1 MKNKLCIILIL
12 SMLFS
17 VHSEE
22 NHAYK
27 ILILGDI
34 HYDNPEFHQ
43 KEAPS
48 KALRKERIRN
58 YEMWEGPSCEL
69 LKSAG
74 KRAKAESCAFAIQMG
89 DIAQGD
95 ADTPELLGKMLEKAF
110 RTVKSYLPAIP
121 LLAVKGNHDIR
132 GYRKTIQRPADNVLM
147 GLVAKEIGAG
157 KGSSWTFRK
166 GKDLYIGIDGFRPEK
181 QCIAFVKKALLDN
194 PETRY
199 VFLVTHLP
207 VIPATIHSPFWNLP
221 GNFEIADLLEKRK
234 AVILAG
240 HTHSLSITTR
250 KTRNGQLVQ
259 LVSTSLGRDWLSG
272 KKMQPSLDWTSVRDA
287 ACKSVRGKNAENNK
301 RKLETLDSKGE
312 YSTRIY
318 TRISGYVILKIND
331 ERVEAEIYTGE
342 EKPSLREILVENR
355 TGNPQEKPDTPAL
368 HK

>member
-1 MKNKLCIILIL
+1 MKKEFCVILF
-12 SMLFS
+12 LFPLFFIQS
-17 VHSEE
+17 AE
-22 NHAYK
+22 NAPYK
-27 ILILGDI
+27 VMVLGDI

-48 KALRKERIRN
+48 KALKKERIRN
-58 YEMWEGPSCEL
+58 YEMWKGPSFKL
-69 LKSAG
+69 LESAG
-74 KRAKAESCAFAIQMG
+74 KHAKAESCAFAIQMG

-110 RTVKSYLPAIP
+110 RTVKSYFPDIP

-132 GYRKTIQRPADNVLM
+132 GYQKTIQRPADNVLM

-240 HTHSLSITTR
+240 HTHSFSITTR
-250 KTRNGQLVQ
+250 KTRNGKLVQ

-272 KKMQPSLDWTSVRDA
+272 KTMQPSLDWTSVRDA
-287 ACKSVRGKNAENNK
+287 ARKSVRGKNAEKNQK
-301 RKLETLDSKGE
+301 KLETIDSKGE

-342 EKPSLREILVENR
+342 EKPSLRAILVEN
-355 TGNPQEKPDTPAL
+355 
-368 HK
+368 

>member
-1 MKNKLCIILIL
+1 MKIELCVILIL
-12 SMLFS
+12 STLFS
-17 VHSEE
+17 VQPAESSS
-22 NHAYK
+22 YK
-27 ILILGDI
+27 VMILGDI
-34 HYDNPEFHQ
+34 HYDSAEFHR

-48 KALRKERIRN
+48 KALKKERIRN
-58 YEMWEGPSCEL
+58 YAMWKGPSLKL
-69 LKSAG
+69 LESAE
-74 KRAKAESCAFAIQMG
+74 KRAKSESCAFAIQVG

-95 ADTPELLGKMLEKAF
+95 ADTPELLGEMLEKAF
-110 RTVKSYLPAIP
+110 RTVKSYFPDIP

-132 GYRKTIQRPADNVLM
+132 GYQKTIQRPADNVLM

-157 KGSSWTFRK
+157 KGTSWTYRK

-234 AVILAG
+234 TIILAG

-250 KTRNGQLVQ
+250 KNRNGKLVQ

-272 KKMQPSLDWTSVRDA
+272 KKMQPSLDWTSVREA
-287 ACKSVRGKNAENNK
+287 AQKTVRGKNAETIK
-301 RKLETLDSKGE
+301 RKIETLDSKGE
-312 YSTRIY
+312 YSARIY
-318 TRISGYVILKIND
+318 TRISGYVILKISD
-331 ERVEAEIYTGE
+331 ERVEAEIYTGDG
-342 EKPSLREILVENR
+342 KPSLTEILAEN
-355 TGNPQEKPDTPAL
+355 K
-368 HK
+368 